1 MLISIIPSEVF
12 LQYQSTFMTDRI
24 FSITITLA
32 IAMLFVSGT
41 AFAQFPQTVMV
52 DYYNTGTQN
61 PNVSTS
67 APLQTGVDY
76 TIRIEGS
83 FSNIFPSSYT
93 NPCVLNAPIFPS
105 PSAPGNGPV
114 NFDAGFTINS
124 HTGANCGS
132 LPSPF
137 NIWGYRLSNSGG
149 YFGLPASIPYSSQHV
164 YTITVTGQGDP
175 INFRLSDPGTK
186 LDNYGQVAMTVSL
199 ASTPTV
205 PTLSQWGMILL
216 ALVILN
222 IGAVVLLIRQRKSS
236 PA

>member
-1 MLISIIPSEVF
+1 
-12 LQYQSTFMTDRI
+12 MTIRELH
-24 FSITITLA
+24 FSLTLT
-32 IAMLFVSGT
+32 IAMLLTSGMV
-41 AFAQFPQTVMV
+41 FAQFPQTVVV
-52 DYYNTGTQN
+52 DYYSTGTQN

-67 APLQTGVDY
+67 APLLNGVNY
-76 TIRIEGS
+76 TVRIEGS

-93 NPCVLNAPIFPS
+93 NPCFTNSPIFPS

-124 HTGANCGS
+124 HTGANCGA

-137 NIWGYRLSNSGG
+137 NIWGYRLSNNGG
-149 YFGLPASIPYSSQHV
+149 YFGLPNSIPYSNQHV
-164 YTITVTGQGDP
+164 YTINVTGQGDP

-186 LDNYGQVAMTVSL
+186 LDNYGQVVMTVSL

-205 PTLSQWGMILL
+205 PTLSQWGMIIL
-216 ALVILN
+216 ALVVLN

-236 PA
+236 PT